1 MGELYQ
7 KIPEDTMVELQAI
20 TTTGG
25 DTVITEAAVEA
36 FRSELRGQVI
46 LPDDG
51 AYDEARTLWNA
62 LIDKHPA
69 LIARCAGVSDVIASV
84 KFGRANNLLVAVRG
98 GGHSFPG
105 NSVCDGGLMIDLT
118 SMKGV
123 RVDPKNRT
131 ARAEP
136 GVKWGEFD
144 RETQAFRLATTGGTL
159 TDTGIAGLTL
169 GGGIGWVC
177 RKHGLT
183 IDNLL
188 SIDIVTADGQF
199 LTANAT
205 ENSELF
211 WGLRGG
217 SGNFGIV
224 TSFEYQLHPVE
235 TLLAGMLIHPMA
247 QAREVLAFYH
257 QFVNG
262 APDELMTGA
271 AMLTTPEGDQIVA
284 IIVCYSG
291 SMEEGEALLR
301 PLREFGSPIADLI
314 GPMSYAQVQSLLD
327 EGFPPG
333 RRNYVK
339 TNFMN
344 VIDDDAASVLLER
357 FQSVPS
363 PYSAIAFFQ
372 LGGAVGRVGKE
383 DTAFYHRDAGYHMFL
398 ASVWEDPAKDE
409 ENIQWTRDTWSA
421 MQRFSG
427 NGVYVNE
434 MGDEQESL
442 DRIAEAYG
450 ERTYERLV
458 ALKNQYDPTNFFRLN
473 PNIKP
478 TV

>member
-1 MGELYQ
+1 
-7 KIPEDTMVELQAI
+7 MVELQAL
-20 TTTGG
+20 TTNGG
-25 DTVITEAAVEA
+25 GTVLSEAAVEEFKA
-36 FRSELRGQVI
+36 SLRGQLI
-46 LPDDG
+46 FPGDSG
-51 AYDEARTLWNA
+51 YDEARTLWNA
-62 LIDKHPA
+62 MIDKHPA
-69 LIARCAGVSDVIASV
+69 LIVRCAGVSDVIESI

-105 NSVCDGGLMIDLT
+105 NSVCDGGLMIDL
-118 SMKGV
+118 SGMKSV
-123 RVDPKNRT
+123 RVDPDKRT

-144 RETQAFRLATTGGTL
+144 RETQAFGLATTGGTL

-183 IDNLL
+183 VDNLL
-188 SIDIVTADGQF
+188 SADIVTADGQF

-224 TSFEYQLHPVE
+224 TSFEYQLHPVG
-235 TLLAGMLIHPMA
+235 TLLAGMLIHPMEK
-247 QAREVLAFYH
+247 AREVLAFYH
-257 QFVNG
+257 QFASS

-271 AMLTTPEGDQIVA
+271 AMLTSAEGQQIVA

-291 SMEEGEALLR
+291 SMEAGEALLR
-301 PLREFGSPIADLI
+301 PLREFGPPVADLV
-314 GPMSYAQVQSLLD
+314 GPMSYAQVQALLD

-333 RRNYVK
+333 RRNYIK

-357 FQSVPS
+357 FESVPS
-363 PYSAIAFFQ
+363 PYSAIALFQ

-398 ASVWEDPAKDE
+398 ASVWEDPSEDE
-409 ENIQWTRDTWSA
+409 KNFTWARETWSA

-434 MGDEQESL
+434 MGDDQESL

-450 ERTYERLV
+450 ARTYERLV
-458 ALKNQYDPTNFFRLN
+458 ALKCW
-473 PNIKP
+473 
-478 TV
+478 

>member
-1 MGELYQ
+1 
-7 KIPEDTMVELQAI
+7 MVELQAI
-20 TTTGG
+20 TNNGG
-25 DTVITEAAVEA
+25 GTVLSETAVED
-36 FRSELRGQVI
+36 FKGSLGGHLIFPGESE
-46 LPDDG
+46 
-51 AYDEARTLWNA
+51 YDEARTIWNPM
-62 LIDKHPA
+62 IDKHPA
-69 LIARCAGVSDVIASV
+69 LIVRCAGVSDVIESV
-84 KFGRANNLLVAVRG
+84 NFGRANNLLVSVRG

-105 NSVCDGGLMIDLT
+105 NSVCDGGLMIDLS

-123 RVDPKNRT
+123 RVDPEKST

-144 RETQAFRLATTGGTL
+144 RETQAFGLATTGGTL
-159 TDTGIAGLTL
+159 TDTGIGGLTL

-183 IDNLL
+183 VDNLI
-188 SIDIVTADGQF
+188 STDIVTADGKF
-199 LTANAT
+199 LTASAT

-224 TSFEYQLHPVE
+224 TSFEYQLHPVG
-235 TLLAGMLIHPMA
+235 TLLAGMLIHPMEN
-247 QAREVLAFYH
+247 ARDVLTFYH
-257 QFVNG
+257 QFASQ

-271 AMLTTPEGDQIVA
+271 AMLTSPEGQPIVA

-291 SMEEGEALLR
+291 SIEEGEAVIR
-301 PLREFGSPIADLI
+301 PLREFGSPVADLI
-314 GPMSYAQVQSLLD
+314 GPMSYAEVQALLD

-344 VIDDDAASVLLER
+344 MIDDDVASVMLES
-357 FQSVPS
+357 FEGVPS
-363 PYSAIAFFQ
+363 PFSAMALFQ

-409 ENIQWTRDTWSA
+409 ENFQWARDTWSA

-427 NGVYVNE
+427 DGVYVNE

-450 ERTYERLV
+450 DKTYARLV
-458 ALKNQYDPTNFFRLN
+458 ALKNRYDPTNFFRLN